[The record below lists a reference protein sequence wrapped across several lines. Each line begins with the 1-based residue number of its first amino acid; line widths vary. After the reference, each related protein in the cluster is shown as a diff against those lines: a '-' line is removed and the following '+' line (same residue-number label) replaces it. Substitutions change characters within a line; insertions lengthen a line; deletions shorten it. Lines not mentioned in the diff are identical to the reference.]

1 MTQICPFFGLCGGCK
16 HQNLTPTEYRQLKI
30 NFVQNILKNNKIEHE
45 IEDFIEIPAHTR
57 RRITLALE
65 NGVVGF
71 NAHHSH
77 QIIPVDKCPILTPKL
92 EKLLPELQKISKTIQ
107 GVGDLAVLMTELG
120 ADITVKTKT
129 QKMNKFR
136 KKSSKKQTED
146 IDFLEIITQFCQQNK
161 IARFIFNEEILYQI
175 CQLDF
180 PANVFM
186 QPSIEGEKTLVDL
199 VLKGCEKSQHVL
211 DLFCGLGTFTKPLAN
226 AGKKVLGIDITEPSI
241 LSLQKQNISARVQD
255 LFRNPVL
262 SKELNLFDTV
272 VMDPARAGAK
282 AQTEQLA
289 NSDVKKIIMVSCNSI
304 TFARDCKILLD
315 AGYKIQKL
323 VLVDQFT
330 YSDHIEIV
338 AYLEK

>member
-1 MTQICPFFGLCGGCK
+1 
-16 HQNLTPTEYRQLKI
+16 
-30 NFVQNILKNNKIEHE
+30 
-45 IEDFIEIPAHTR
+45 
-57 RRITLALE
+57 
-65 NGVVGF
+65 
-71 NAHHSH
+71 
-77 QIIPVDKCPILTPKL
+77 
-92 EKLLPELQKISKTIQ
+92 
-107 GVGDLAVLMTELG
+107 
-120 ADITVKTKT
+120 
-129 QKMNKFR
+129 
-136 KKSSKKQTED
+136 
-146 IDFLEIITQFCQQNK
+146 
-161 IARFIFNEEILYQI
+161 
-175 CQLDF
+175 
-180 PANVFM
+180 M